1 MARTSKLS
9 DKQSAKGR
17 GLFSEMVRGD
27 SGRLAASAVLIA
39 VIVLSVLMPDR
50 VFDPLRSTVFDTYQR
65 LHPRQQDTYPV
76 VIVAIDDA
84 SLDEYGQWPWPR
96 TQLADLVL
104 NTFFSG
110 ALSIGL
116 TMIMPEED
124 RLSPSR
130 ALSSYPGLPEDLAN
144 QLATL
149 ESTDS
154 ILAETLG
161 SVPVALGRAA
171 VDGEIAGDETLLPET
186 SVSIKDQELTSF
198 LPTYNSR
205 ITNLALLE
213 SVAQGRGYLNA
224 APEVDGIVRRVPLML
239 NIDDTPAPGLSVEV
253 LRLVTNDDWL
263 EVTGTDGGIDAI
275 KLGLGGSPLPTNKD
289 GSLDLYFTPSDSNR
303 FVSARDVLAGN
314 IAPDRFENQV
324 VLIGATAVGVADR
337 AATPLG
343 ERMTAVE
350 IQAQAI
356 EQLLS
361 GVRIQRP
368 AWMVYAEIAM
378 MAVGALLLIA
388 TMPLLPQGVGLAL
401 ALGFV
406 LINGA
411 FGYIGFVSS
420 GLLIDPI
427 LPSGGVA
434 LVFATMLSSLLT
446 QNVRRRQALQAE
458 LENERL
464 QAARIA
470 GELKAAREIQLGILP
485 DTASL
490 RALPAAVDVGA
501 ALIPAKEVGG
511 DLFDAFALDDDRIYF
526 IVGDVTGKGV
536 PASLFM
542 ALSKAMCKSAALRL
556 KGQVDLLIGEAN
568 TELSRENP
576 ASLFVTAFA
585 GILDCRT
592 GVVDYCN
599 AGHEDPQI
607 LKPNGEV
614 VDIQSDGGL
623 PLCVMDDFPYFQETL
638 TLEPGDT
645 LIIVTDGVTEARSL
659 SDELFGRERLIEAFA
674 RTETDNS
681 NAIVR
686 SVVDTVRRFEAGGDP
701 VDDVTVMA
709 VRYKGQAEED
719 QAES

>member
-1 MARTSKLS
+1 MAHTSRLS
-9 DKQSAKGR
+9 NRNSSKKR
-17 GLFSEMVRGD
+17 GFLLVD
-27 SGRLAASAVLIA
+27 SGRLAAGVILLVVIA
-39 VIVLSVLMPDR
+39 ISVLLPDR
-50 VFDPLRSTVFDTYQR
+50 VFKPLRSTVFDTYQQ
-65 LHPRQQDTYPV
+65 LHPRIQETYPV

-130 ALSSYPGLPEDLAN
+130 ALSSYPGLPDDLAS

-171 VDGEIAGDETLLPET
+171 VNGGIAENNSNLPET
-186 SVSIKDQELTSF
+186 NVSVKEDSLIGF
-198 LPTYNSR
+198 LPSYTGR
-205 ITNLALLE
+205 ITNLELLE

-224 APEVDGIVRRVPLML
+224 APENDGIVRRVPLML
-239 NIDDTPAPGLSVEV
+239 NIAGKPAPTLSVEV

-263 EVTGTDGGIDAI
+263 EIAGSDGGISAI
-275 KLGLGGSPLPTNKD
+275 RLGLAGDPLPTNND
-289 GSLDLYFTPSDSNR
+289 GSIDLYFTPSDSNR
-303 FVSARDVLAGN
+303 FVSAKDVLSGA
-314 IAPDRFENQV
+314 IAADRFENQV
-324 VLIGATAVGVADR
+324 VLIGATAVGVAER

-361 GVRIQRP
+361 GVRIHRP
-368 AWMVYAEIAM
+368 SWMVYAETAM
-378 MAVGALLLIA
+378 MAVGSLLLIA
-388 TMPLLPQGVGLAL
+388 AMPMLPQAIGFGLAL
-401 ALGFV
+401 CMVIANGVLGYF
-406 LINGA
+406 
-411 FGYIGFVSS
+411 GFVSS

-427 LPSGGVA
+427 LPSGGVI

-446 QNVRRRQALQAE
+446 QNVRRRKALQTE
-458 LENERL
+458 LEKERL

-501 ALIPAKEVGG
+501 MLIPAKEVGG
-511 DLFDAFALDDDRIYF
+511 DLFDAFALDDDRIFF

-542 ALSKAMCKSAALRL
+542 ALSKALCKSAALRL
-556 KGQVDLLIGEAN
+556 KGQIDVLIGEAN

-592 GVVDYCN
+592 GVVEYCN

-607 LKPNGEV
+607 LKPNGDV
-614 VDIQSDGGL
+614 MDIQSDGGL
-623 PLCVMDDFPYFQETL
+623 PLCVMDDYPYFQEIL
-638 TLEPGDT
+638 ALEPGDT
-645 LIIVTDGVTEARSL
+645 LIIVTDGVTEARSP
-659 SDELFGRERLIEAFA
+659 SDELFGRDRLIGAFA
-674 RTETDNS
+674 DAATDDS

-686 SVVDTVRRFEAGGDP
+686 SIVDSVRSFEAGGDP

-709 VRYKGQAEED
+709 VRYRGSTEE
-719 QAES
+719 

>member
-1 MARTSKLS
+1 MIRP
-9 DKQSAKGR
+9 DG
-17 GLFSEMVRGD
+17 
-27 SGRLAASAVLIA
+27 GRLAAGAVLAA
-39 VIVLSVLMPDR
+39 VIVISVLLPSS
-50 VFDPLRSTVFDTYQR
+50 VFSPLRSTVFDTYQR
-65 LHPRQQDTYPV
+65 LHPRQQETYPV

-161 SVPVALGRAA
+161 SVPVAMGRAA
-171 VDGEIAGDETLLPET
+171 INTDAAIEQMDLPET
-186 SVSIKDQELTSF
+186 AVAFVDPALAEF
-198 LPTYNSR
+198 LPSYNSR
-205 ITNLALLE
+205 ITNLTLLE

-224 APEVDGIVRRVPLML
+224 APEVDGVVRRVPLML
-239 NIDDTPAPGLSVEV
+239 NINGAPAPGIAVEV

-263 EVTGTDGGIDAI
+263 EIAGTDAGISAI
-275 KLGLGGSPLPTNKD
+275 RLGLDGDPLATNKD
-289 GSLDLYFTPSDSNR
+289 ASLDLYFTPSDANR
-303 FVSARDVLAGN
+303 FVSARDVLAGT

-361 GVRIQRP
+361 GTRIKRP
-368 AWMVYAEIAM
+368 SWIVYAEIAM

-388 TMPLLPQGVGLAL
+388 TMPLLPQAVGLAL

-406 LINGA
+406 VINGVL
-411 FGYIGFVSS
+411 GYSGFVST
-420 GLLIDPI
+420 GLLIDPV
-427 LPSGGVA
+427 LPSGGVI
-434 LVFATMLSSLLT
+434 LVYATMLSSLLT

-485 DTASL
+485 DSASL

-501 ALIPAKEVGG
+501 VLIPAKEVGG
-511 DLFDAFALDDDRIYF
+511 DLFDAFALDDDRVFF

-556 KGQVDLLIGEAN
+556 NGQVDLMIGEAN

-585 GILDCRT
+585 GIIDCRT
-592 GVVDYCN
+592 GVVEYCN

-607 LKPNGEV
+607 LKPDGTVE
-614 VDIQSDGGL
+614 DIESDGGL
-623 PLCVMDDFPYFQETL
+623 PLCVMDDFPYFQESL

-659 SDELFGRERLIEAFA
+659 SDELFGRERLEEAFSKA
-674 RTETDNS
+674 AADDS

-686 SVVDTVRRFEAGGDP
+686 SVVDDVRTFEAGGDP

-709 VRYKGQAEED
+709 VRYKGMAD
-719 QAES
+719 A